1 MADEPLKELEG
12 KTPLAY
18 GATPVM
24 DSLAQLG
31 EMGMVKNVPKGMAPG
46 SDTANLSV
54 LGYDPELYY
63 SGRSPLEALNIG
75 VDMKEGDVAIRA
87 NLVTL
92 SQEEENYEEKRILDH
107 SADEITT
114 EEA

>member
-1 MADEPLKELEG
+1 MKYIVVLGDGMADEPLKELEG

-46 SDTANLSV
+46 SDTANLSANNSS
-54 LGYDPELYY
+54 Y
-63 SGRSPLEALNIG
+63 SKSSKLIG
-75 VDMKEGDVAIRA
+75 MICSLWTPCA
-87 NLVTL
+87 
-92 SQEEENYEEKRILDH
+92 KR
-107 SADEITT
+107 
-114 EEA
+114 